1 MYIIN
6 TKISFL
12 AAVPQIPQQKAQD
25 NFANFDAVF
34 NNFSI
39 SDKPPVPQTQPVS
52 NGFLSSTPN
61 IIQSVLEPVMQSQPF
76 ESSSL
81 KPEPQKEVKK
91 DDGLPDYSAL
101 EAVRLFWKLYYSNP

>member
-1 MYIIN
+1 M
-6 TKISFL
+6 
-12 AAVPQIPQQKAQD
+12 QMQQQPQQQNTFDFFGPPPPAQSQPKAQD

-39 SDKPPVPQTQPVS
+39 SEKPAPPLPQTQPVS

-61 IIQSVLEPVMQSQPF
+61 IQPVLEAVIPSQPF
-76 ESSSL
+76 ESSL
-81 KPEPQKEVKK
+81 KPEPPKEVKK

-101 EAVRLFWKLYYSNP
+101 EAVWV